1 MKLGVFSFNTDYGI
15 RADDMARACEA
26 RGFESLWAGEHTH
39 IPASRRSPYPGGGDL
54 PKPYYHMADPFVSLM
69 AAAGATS
76 TIRVGTGICL
86 VIERDPITLAKEIAT
101 LDMLS
106 NGRFLFGIGGGWN
119 AEEMENHGTPFKRRW
134 KVLRER
140 VEAMK
145 AIWTQE
151 QASYAGEFVN
161 FEAIISN
168 PKPVQKPHPPIILGS
183 ATGQGR
189 QRVVD
194 YCDGWFPIDLLLD
207 DLPAAIADLRVRAE
221 AAGRDP
227 HSIPITMFAF
237 PGAGPDVLKRYREI
251 GVDRVVMVA
260 PRYDGD
266 ALAFLDRFA
275 PMNTALA

>member
-1 MKLGVFSFNTDYGI
+1 MHLGIFSFNTDYGT
-15 RADDMARACEA
+15 RADDLARALEE
-26 RGFESLWAGEHTH
+26 RGFESLWVGEHTH
-39 IPASRRSPYPGGGDL
+39 IPASRLSPYPGGGDL
-54 PKPYYHMADPFVSLM
+54 PKPYYHMADPFVSLT
-69 AAAGATS
+69 AAACAT
-76 TIRVGTGICL
+76 TNLNVGTGICL
-86 VIERDPITLAKEIAT
+86 VVEHNPITLAKTVAT
-101 LDMLS
+101 LDMIS
-106 NGRFLFGIGGGWN
+106 GGRFLFGIGGGWN

-151 QASYAGEFVN
+151 KASYAGEFIN
-161 FEAIISN
+161 FEEIISN

-207 DLPAAIADLRVRAE
+207 DLPAAIADLRVRAK

-227 HSIPITMFAF
+227 ASIPITMFAF
-237 PGAGPDVLKRYREI
+237 PGAGADVLKRYREI

-260 PRYDGD
+260 PRYDGE

-275 PMNTALA
+275 PMNAELA